1 MNYKT
6 VVEGKGGIVARIVA
20 DSVSEYGDRI
30 TTFELE
36 YHRFIHSEVMT
47 HRCLVGGTELHF
59 DLPSGTQGE
68 GYRLH
73 KMTIED
79 FYNKWTEGS
88 VLRKPSRY
96 VEKDIS
102 NIDSDTV
109 YTAKKLAELVGY
121 ASPSNIRKACRDGEL
136 DVKNP
141 CKARHEDFLIKGST
155 FKTWASSPNYYRQDI
170 SDRLKKMNIRA
181 LDTPSGEVI
190 HTNITDIWLVGE
202 KETYRLVAGEYE
214 ITGTFDH
221 PVLTD
226 RGWVNLA
233 EVTNKDCVVVVSS
246 KQPTKTDPNLHKK
259 VEGVWRNKWQNQM
272 RDKLSLEQS
281 GCCSVCKEEA
291 KLEIHHIV
299 PVCVDHSKCFDEDNI
314 VAVCKDCH
322 KEYHS
327 EQGWQTGN
335 PLSASYVAVDSVVPT
350 GKTEKVYDLSVAD
363 RNHNFVANGIVVHNC
378 FSRNAMSS
386 RAVPVKTLINQV
398 RENPAVPIH
407 WGKNQAGM
415 QASEEVVGKFTA
427 YIDGIYFDTTPK
439 DLWIEAAESAA
450 DYAEQMDN
458 AKLHKQIVNRI
469 LEPFQ
474 MMKVVLTATEF
485 DNFFWLR
492 FDADAQPE
500 IQELAKCMYEAMGQ
514 SKPEL
519 LRKGEWHTPY
529 VEIWRDDSGGIMYG
543 LEVEKGEESYPIRW
557 LTAEDALAISASC
570 CAQVSYRR
578 LDNSYDKAMSVYE
591 RLGVG
596 GGKIHASPF
605 EHQATPIV
613 ECEWEFS
620 LDGSEPSNLNM
631 SEGITHGTRNGELW
645 SGNLKGWIQYR
656 QLLPNHTCYKYN
668 TEV

>member
-1 MNYKT
+1 MIYK
-6 VVEGKGGIVARIVA
+6 VVKQGKGGIVARIVA
-20 DSVSEYGDRI
+20 DSVSEFGDRI

-36 YHRFIHSEVMT
+36 YHRFIHAEMMT

-59 DLPSGTQGE
+59 DLPSGTQGQ

-79 FYNKWTEGS
+79 FYDKWTEGS
-88 VLRKPSRY
+88 VMRKPSRY
-96 VEKDIS
+96 VEKDFS

-121 ASPSNIRKACRDGEL
+121 ASPGNIRKACRGGEL
-136 DVKNP
+136 NVMNP

-155 FKTWASSPNYYRQDI
+155 FKTWASSPNCYRQGI
-170 SDRLKKMNIRA
+170 SNRLKKMNIRA
-181 LDTPSGEVI
+181 LDTSSGEVI

-202 KETYRLVAGEYE
+202 KETYSLVAGEYK

-233 EVTNKDCVVVVSS
+233 EVTNKDCVVVISN

-259 VEGVWRNKWQNQM
+259 VEGVWRNKWQNRM

-281 GCCSVCKEEA
+281 RCCSVCKEEA
-291 KLEIHHIV
+291 TLEIHHIV
-299 PVCVDHSKCFDEDNI
+299 PVCVDPSRCFDEDNI

-335 PLSASYVAVDSVVPT
+335 PLSASYVAVDSVTPT

-386 RAVPVKTLINQV
+386 RAVPVKTLIEQV
-398 RENPAVPIH
+398 RNNPATPIH

-415 QASEEVVGKFTA
+415 QSKSEHNEPVLDNVGEPFSVEDWWCLSA
-427 YIDGIYFDTTPK
+427 E
-439 DLWIEAAESAA
+439 EAANSAEA
-450 DYAEQMDN
+450 MGEAGY
-458 AKLHKQIVNRI
+458 HKQIVNRL

-492 FDADAQPE
+492 LDPDAQPE
-500 IQELAKCMYEAMGQ
+500 IQELTKCMYEAMQ
-514 SKPEL
+514 DSEPEL
-519 LRKGEWHTPY
+519 LKEGEWHTPY
-529 VEIWRDDSGGIMYG
+529 VEHFRGSYG
-543 LEVEKGEESYPIRW
+543 DASVKYIVDNVGVSEEE
-557 LTAEDALAISASC
+557 AKAISTSC

-578 LDNSYDKAMSVYE
+578 LDNTYDKAMSVYE

-596 GGKIHASPF
+596 GSKIHASPF
-605 EHQATPIV
+605 EHVATPMDVSYWNPGTTHKDV
-613 ECEWEFS
+613 E
-620 LDGSEPSNLNM
+620 GQ
-631 SEGITHGTRNGELW
+631 IW
-645 SGNLKGWIQYR
+645 SGNLKGWVQLR
-656 QLLPNHTCYKYN
+656 QLLPNHTCWKYK
-668 TEV
+668 ED